1 MAEKTYDELVGQVR
15 VAYIGN
21 KEVKKD
27 TIARTGVEWFG
38 FGDVQVVDARAASL
52 LLRNKTVW
60 CKAEDLPKVVEQ
72 IAKSAEETPAPAAES
87 ESESAPAPQ
96 AEPEDAADDAKMD
109 ALQKAI
115 LNLDQANPEHYTEKG
130 KPRVEA
136 VRALLPEGMD
146 VSVSEVNAAYKA
158 LGGE

>member
-38 FGDVQVVDARAASL
+38 FGDIQVVDARAASL
-52 LLRNKTVW
+52 LLRHKTVW
-60 CKAEDLPKVVEQ
+60 CKAEELPAIAEQ
-72 IAKSAEETPAPAAES
+72 IAKAAEEKPAPAAEP
-87 ESESAPAPQ
+87 ESAPAPQ
-96 AEPEDAADDAKMD
+96 AEPEDAADNAKMD

-115 LNLDQANPEHYTEKG
+115 LNLDQASPEHYTEKG
-130 KPRVEA
+130 KPRIEA

-146 VSVSEVNAAYKA
+146 ATVAEVNAAFKA